1 MDSDERARWG
11 VPEPYWTGDADVDLH
26 NGKGTKWVHQPD
38 GQKYPD
44 CPCHLPREIAE
55 SRRAETAKREAAE
68 RQLAAMHHRPYTPPE
83 GITSDALSG
92 AEPELGANP
101 PSPEPPGRFDFLR
114 RRRP

>member
-11 VPEPYWTGDADVDLH
+11 VPEPFWTGDADVDLH

-68 RQLAAMHHRPYTPPE
+68 HALAAQRRRPYHPAIEPE
-83 GITSDALSG
+83 PE
-92 AEPELGANP
+92 AEPEAP
-101 PSPEPPGRFDFLR
+101 PEPPRRFGFLLR
-114 RRRP
+114 KRP

>member
-11 VPEPYWTGDADVDLH
+11 VPEPVWTGDADVDLH
-26 NGKGTKWVHQPD
+26 DGRGTRWVHQPD

-44 CPCHLPREIAE
+44 CACHLPREIAE

-68 RQLAAMHHRPYTPPE
+68 RALAAQRHRPYVPPIEPEPEVQINDGSSVPPE
-83 GITSDALSG
+83 A
-92 AEPELGANP
+92 PR
-101 PSPEPPGRFDFLR
+101 RFDFLR